1 MNYKIRK
8 SLVIVVLVLGTLI
21 TSAFSFENQNIVE
34 TKNNEHQ
41 IVPYWENADYVKLG
55 LSMSSGRANCSLD
68 VIGKGNTTKI
78 VADLQLYRINSNG
91 SYTSVASWKNI
102 TSYGNSLN
110 VTRSSSIT
118 SGYTYRLEANI
129 KVHNG
134 SNVESI
140 YDYKLG
146 YY

>member
-8 SLVIVVLVLGTLI
+8 VLIISALLIGTLV
-21 TSAFSFENQNIVE
+21 TSAFTFENLNPNEV
-34 TKNNEHQ
+34 NNVNE
-41 IVPYWENADYVKLG
+41 IVPYWNNAEEVSLDLTFNGGK
-55 LSMSSGRANCSLD
+55 ANCYLY
-68 VIGKGNTTKI
+68 VRGKSNTTKV

-110 VTRSSSIT
+110 VTRSASVT

-134 SNVESI
+134 SNIESI